1 MTITVELISVA
12 TGATLFLGILALSIF
27 QKDRSFRRE
36 VIAASE
42 PGARSRSALFHR
54 LDEIFLRTRP
64 GRSLAAAMAGA
75 GLTWSPSGAVVL
87 TLVAAAGMGAVV
99 RPLMGWAGAVVA
111 AVLIIVVAL
120 HLLKRRRAQ
129 RVDRFV
135 AQLPELSRLLA
146 NSAEAGLSIRRGL
159 EMAAREMD
167 EPARSEIAQVVSEL
181 ALGRS
186 LQSGLE
192 HLSERLPSRELGV
205 LMQTIVIQA
214 RSGGALV
221 KALSGISATLEER
234 QQLRREIRTATAGA
248 TFTAVMV
255 VGVAFGALVI
265 MNLIN
270 PGALDQLLSEQLGI
284 IVLVV
289 AGVLFG
295 LGFVLMRAV
304 GKVEL

>member
-284 IVLVV
+284 MVLVV

>member
-27 QKDRSFRRE
+27 QKDGRFKRE

-42 PGARSRSALFHR
+42 PGARSRITLFSR
-54 LDEIFLRTRP
+54 WDEVFLRTRP

-75 GLTWSPSGAVVL
+75 GMSWSPSGAVLL
-87 TLVAAAGMGAVV
+87 TLVAAASMGAVV
-99 RPLMGWAGAVVA
+99 RPLMGSAGAVVA
-111 AVLIIVVAL
+111 GMLVVLVAL

-135 AQLPELSRLLA
+135 AQLPELSRLLS

-159 EMAAREMD
+159 EMAAKEMD

-205 LMQTIVIQA
+205 LMQTIVIQS

-221 KALSGISATLEER
+221 KALAGISATLEER

-255 VGVAFGALVI
+255 VGVAFGALLI
-265 MNLIN
+265 MNLVN
-270 PGALDQLLSEQLGI
+270 PGALDQLLSEPLGVVVI
-284 IVLVV
+284 FV
-289 AGVLFG
+289 AGGLFG
-295 LGFVLMRAV
+295 LGFVLMRTV
-304 GKVEL
+304 GKVDL